1 MFFASTYSDIRPRS
15 CVQFAKLQITR
26 KKRNHNLLPH
36 FRKVF
41 QCDAFFENVTTKVYG
56 EIQNYGVS
64 EWTKEDTSDDLVR
77 TMHYEFFKS
86 FAIAKATFSVDQTQ
100 RQHSWCTP
108 GLAYGVTST
117 SRTTG
122 AMYADY
128 FHLDVHTR
136 LERISENETKIDVIV
151 DVVWDRKTII
161 GGKIEAETL
170 AGVKKY
176 YEVFENEIMS
186 EVSATSKLPKE
197 GLIFEKKNLAAF

>member
-1 MFFASTYSDIRPRS
+1 MQN
-15 CVQFAKLQITR
+15 CKLLV
-26 KKRNHNLLPH
+26 KNVRNHIFLPPA
-36 FRKVF
+36 FRKIF

-56 EIQNYGVS
+56 EIQNYGVT

-136 LERISENETKIDVIV
+136 LERASENETKIDVIV

-176 YEVFENEIMS
+176 YEVFENEILS
-186 EVSATSKLPKE
+186 EISTTSKLPKR
-197 GLIFEKKNLAAF
+197 GLIFEEKNLAAF